1 MKTDV
6 LDESNFILYCAK
18 HYDNPQCSGTEEFYE
33 DLKRIKYIK
42 KLFTRYEI
50 TGELKERLILNHI
63 IILNNVFGPTITVR
77 ILFFKMPTYL
87 EYLKPFFVLLNILPE
102 VVLGLGKEGNNINT
116 DDIPM
121 DATIVESLRKI

>member
-1 MKTDV
+1 MPDK
-6 LDESNFILYCAK
+6 LDESNFVLYCAK

-63 IILNNVFGPTITVR
+63 IILNNVFGPTATVR
-77 ILFFKMPTYL
+77 ILFFKMPKYL
-87 EYLKPFFVLLNILPE
+87 VYLKPFFILLNILPK
-102 VVLGLGKEGNNINT
+102 VVYGVGKETHNINT
-116 DDIPM
+116 DEIKM
-121 DATIVESLRKI
+121 DMSIVEALRKI